1 MELLKTLPDSARVG
15 VSVVN
20 RKHQHCEHTE
30 DISAKIDQA
39 IRLFGRDR
47 VLFHLDC
54 GFTTFADNPICST
67 AIAQEKL
74 TAIAASVTLFS
85 DH

>member
-1 MELLKTLPDSARVG
+1 MPDSARIGVG
-15 VSVVN
+15 IVN
-20 RKHQHCEHTE
+20 QKHQHCEHAE

-39 IRLFGRDR
+39 IRLFGRER

-54 GFTTFADNPICST
+54 DFATFADNPICST

-74 TAIAASVTLFS
+74 TAIASAVKLLS
-85 DH
+85 